1 MRVMPMIRGL
11 NKITESAGLGYMMS
25 SYTAHTSFADA
36 ERDAKQIAADLLLA
50 GLVVFAPIAYAP
62 AIERIMLEGMLDED
76 KKAIQSHEFWMPLDE
91 RFFER
96 CDYGLLAMTPGWYK
110 SQGIAIEVFALAQA
124 GTPIWFY
131 NDQTSRIM
139 TMDEVNED
147 FGAEL
152 EELLNNA
159 KKLQS
164 KHLNSLT
171 ARTTTALAEVL
182 LDD

>member
-1 MRVMPMIRGL
+1 MIRGL

-36 ERDAKQIAADLLLA
+36 ERDAKQIAADLMLA

-62 AIERIMLEGMLDED
+62 AIERIMLDGMTMDD

-96 CDYGLLAMTPGWYK
+96 CDYGLLAMTPGWHK
-110 SQGIAIEVFALAQA
+110 SVGIAIEVYALTQA

-131 NDQTSRIM
+131 NPTTERVM
-139 TMDEVNED
+139 TMDEVNDD
-147 FGAEL
+147 FPEEL
-152 EELLNNA
+152 DELLNNA

-164 KHLNSLT
+164 KHPNCLT
-171 ARTTTALAEVL
+171 AVTTEALAEVL
-182 LDD
+182 NND

>member
-1 MRVMPMIRGL
+1 MIRGL

-36 ERDAKQIAADLLLA
+36 ERDAKQIAADLMLA

-62 AIERIMLEGMLDED
+62 AIERIMLDGMMADD
-76 KKAIQSHEFWMPLDE
+76 KKAIQSHEFWMPIDE

-96 CDYGLLAMTPGWYK
+96 CDYGLLAMTPGWNK
-110 SQGIAIEVFALAQA
+110 SVGIAIEVFALTQA
-124 GTPIWFY
+124 GKPIWFY
-131 NDQTSRIM
+131 NPTTERVM

-159 KKLQS
+159 KTLQS
-164 KHLNSLT
+164 KHLNCLT
-171 ARTTTALAEVL
+171 ARTTTALAEAL